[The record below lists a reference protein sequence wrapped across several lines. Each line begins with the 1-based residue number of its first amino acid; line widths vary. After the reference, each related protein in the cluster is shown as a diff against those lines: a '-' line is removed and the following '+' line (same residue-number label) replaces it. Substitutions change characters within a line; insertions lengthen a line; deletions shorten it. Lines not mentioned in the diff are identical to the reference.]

1 MSDFRNELDQLS
13 SRDRKVYEKL
23 IRLGLVDSDISL
35 SELHTD
41 TSQEVLSGAAALK
54 FLNQSRTDFVRPK
67 TYEELLSKLNE
78 DERVWLKETIPQLHK
93 GNYESKLGPSNIGK
107 ANYKVG
113 YGQLIRQYEDS
124 LEPASDLDYS
134 MMSLIIALDNAPNGS
149 TSEYLENQRKARV
162 ESIIANNGIAFDLE
176 AINELKGKKL
186 IEVSE
191 IAPQYTSENVLTLPT
206 MYMERGTIQK
216 VIFAPML
223 ESFPARLATAI
234 GGGYDSSI
242 IAIVT

>member
-1 MSDFRNELDQLS
+1 MSDFRNELDKLS

-35 SELHTD
+35 SELQTD

-54 FLNQSRTDFVRPK
+54 FLNKSRTDFVRPK
-67 TYEELLSKLNE
+67 TYEKLLSKLNE
-78 DERVWLKETIPQLHK
+78 DERAWLKETIPQLHK

-113 YGQLIRQYEDS
+113 YGRLFRQYKDS
-124 LEPASDLDYS
+124 LEQASDLDYS
-134 MMSLIIALDNAPNGS
+134 MMSLIIALDNAPKGS
-149 TSEYLENQRKARV
+149 TSEYLETQRKSYV

-186 IEVSE
+186 IEVSR
-191 IAPQYTSENVLTLPT
+191 IAPQYTYQDVLTLPT
-206 MYMERGTIQK
+206 MFMEGGTIQE
-216 VIFAPML
+216 VVFAPML
-223 ESFPARLATAI
+223 ESFPARLATAT
-234 GGGYDSSI
+234 GGGYASSI
-242 IAIVT
+242 IAIVS